1 MDRARHEEKEDTEP
15 LSIKITTMVY
25 IYIINLEKRIFAR
38 TFKGASLRFDWREAI
53 SLGNGTKIGEKGEE
67 GEGSRV

>member
-15 LSIKITTMVY
+15 SIKITTMMY

-38 TFKGASLRFDWREAI
+38 TFKGASLRFD
-53 SLGNGTKIGEKGEE
+53 
-67 GEGSRV
+67 